1 MKYTLKYGLGQ
12 LKFDIKI
19 QLEDILRLSPT
30 GDDNDETRLAERS
43 RDINDIIGA
52 LYLKPSETKKKKSS
66 NDEKKKNKPESKYDK
81 NKIKDI
87 LTEDELKVMEKYVF
101 SFEAGNNKLFKE
113 YWEGRKKT
121 DIPLITAI
129 FFRCILRIKHN
140 YKDDLDKLWED
151 WNLITESF
159 NESIYTSKDEA
170 IGFIRFKVEQRIE
183 KEKERLG
190 ESINNKYKS
199 NKKIM
204 DLQNTSID
212 NIVNELIIADD
223 PNNNEKNIYLNMII
237 IRDSLFKII
246 EYRRKLLL
254 NNQIKTDELMEEI
267 IKLYNILPKESRYDA
282 TYKNLRKLKADIEF
296 KIQEIDSYMNIYKRE
311 AIKSCKVVN
320 EYKNKEEKLK
330 KDGKR
335 EEAEEI
341 AEKCIDV
348 ETQFNKKMRRK
359 MDTYTDMSLKRMD
372 LEIEKMDMK
381 KYNDDNIMNS
391 MIKLIKDINS

>member
-19 QLEDILRLSPT
+19 QLEDILRLSST
-30 GDDNDETRLAERS
+30 GEDNDETRLAERS
-43 RDINDIIGA
+43 RDINDIIGT

-81 NKIKDI
+81 NKMKDI

-121 DIPLITAI
+121 EIPLITAI
-129 FFRCILRIKHN
+129 FFRCILRIKYN

-151 WNLITESF
+151 WNLITELF

-237 IRDSLFKII
+237 IRDSFFKII

-267 IKLYNILPKESRYDA
+267 IKLYNILQKESRYDA

-330 KDGKR
+330 KDGNR

>member
-19 QLEDILRLSPT
+19 QLEDILRLSST
-30 GDDNDETRLAERS
+30 GEDNDETRLAERS
-43 RDINDIIGA
+43 RDINDIIGT

-66 NDEKKKNKPESKYDK
+66 NDEKKKNKPKSKYDR

-87 LTEDELKVMEKYVF
+87 LTEDELKVMEQYVF

-121 DIPLITAI
+121 EIPLITAI
-129 FFRCILRIKHN
+129 FFRCILRIKYN
-140 YKDDLDKLWED
+140 YKYDLDKLWED

>member
-19 QLEDILRLSPT
+19 QLEDILRLSST
-30 GDDNDETRLAERS
+30 GEDNDETRLAERS
-43 RDINDIIGA
+43 RDINDIIGT

-81 NKIKDI
+81 NKMKDI

-121 DIPLITAI
+121 EIPLITAI
-129 FFRCILRIKHN
+129 FFRCILRIKYN

-151 WNLITESF
+151 WNLITELF

-237 IRDSLFKII
+237 IRDSFFKII

>member
-19 QLEDILRLSPT
+19 QLEDILRLSST
-30 GDDNDETRLAERS
+30 GEDNDETRLAERS
-43 RDINDIIGA
+43 RDINDIIGT

-81 NKIKDI
+81 NKMKDI

-121 DIPLITAI
+121 EIPLITAI
-129 FFRCILRIKHN
+129 FFRCILRIKYN

-151 WNLITESF
+151 WNLITELF

-183 KEKERLG
+183 KEKERLWD
-190 ESINNKYKS
+190 SINNKYKS

-237 IRDSLFKII
+237 IRDSFFKII

-330 KDGKR
+330 KDGNR

-359 MDTYTDMSLKRMD
+359 MDTYTDMSLKRRD

>member
-19 QLEDILRLSPT
+19 QLEDILRLSST
-30 GDDNDETRLAERS
+30 GEDNDETRLAERS
-43 RDINDIIGA
+43 RDINDIIGT

-81 NKIKDI
+81 NKMKDI

-121 DIPLITAI
+121 EIPLITAI
-129 FFRCILRIKHN
+129 FFRCILRIKYN

-151 WNLITESF
+151 WNLITELF

-237 IRDSLFKII
+237 IRDSFFKII

-330 KDGKR
+330 KDGNR

>member
-19 QLEDILRLSPT
+19 QLEDILRLSST
-30 GDDNDETRLAERS
+30 GEDNDETRLAERS
-43 RDINDIIGA
+43 RDINDIIGT

-81 NKIKDI
+81 NKMKDI

-121 DIPLITAI
+121 EIPLITAI
-129 FFRCILRIKHN
+129 FFRAILRIKYN

-267 IKLYNILPKESRYDA
+267 IKLYNILPKESRYNA
-282 TYKNLRKLKADIEF
+282 TYKNLRKLKSDIEF

-330 KDGKR
+330 KDGNR

>member
-19 QLEDILRLSPT
+19 QLEDILRLSST
-30 GDDNDETRLAERS
+30 GEDNDETRLAERS
-43 RDINDIIGA
+43 RDINDIIGT

-81 NKIKDI
+81 NKMKDI

-121 DIPLITAI
+121 EIPLITAI
-129 FFRCILRIKHN
+129 FFRCILRIKYN

-151 WNLITESF
+151 WNLITELF

-267 IKLYNILPKESRYDA
+267 IKLYNILPKESRYNA
-282 TYKNLRKLKADIEF
+282 TYKNLRKLKSDIEF
-296 KIQEIDSYMNIYKRE
+296 KIQEIDSYMNVYKRE

-330 KDGKR
+330 KDGNR

-341 AEKCIDV
+341 AEKCIDA

>member
-1 MKYTLKYGLGQ
+1 
-12 LKFDIKI
+12 
-19 QLEDILRLSPT
+19 
-30 GDDNDETRLAERS
+30 
-43 RDINDIIGA
+43 
-52 LYLKPSETKKKKSS
+52 
-66 NDEKKKNKPESKYDK
+66 
-81 NKIKDI
+81 
-87 LTEDELKVMEKYVF
+87 
-101 SFEAGNNKLFKE
+101 
-113 YWEGRKKT
+113 
-121 DIPLITAI
+121 
-129 FFRCILRIKHN
+129 
-140 YKDDLDKLWED
+140 
-151 WNLITESF
+151 
-159 NESIYTSKDEA
+159 
-170 IGFIRFKVEQRIE
+170 
-183 KEKERLG
+183 
-190 ESINNKYKS
+190 
-199 NKKIM
+199 
-204 DLQNTSID
+204 
-212 NIVNELIIADD
+212 
-223 PNNNEKNIYLNMII
+223 MII

-330 KDGKR
+330 KDGNR